1 PLQDTLRNKDPG
13 VTFSAQ
19 LLHNLGHRHG
29 PQVCAPT
36 HAESGGLRCRLTV
49 TDYEHVGDLAQLSI
63 TDLGVHAV
71 TAMVHFDTQAL
82 GLELCGNLL
91 SVGHVAVCDGNNH
104 SLRGRQPE
112 REVAF
117 VFLNEESD
125 HTLHGREDTTVYY
138 DGLGPTTVLRD
149 VLELALGR
157 EM

>member
-1 PLQDTLRNKDPG
+1 
-13 VTFSAQ
+13 
-19 LLHNLGHRHG
+19 
-29 PQVCAPT
+29 
-36 HAESGGLRCRLTV
+36 
-49 TDYEHVGDLAQLSI
+49 
-63 TDLGVHAV
+63 
-71 TAMVHFDTQAL
+71 
-82 GLELCGNLL
+82 
-91 SVGHVAVCDGNNH
+91 GHVAVCDGNNH

-157 EM
+157 EMEVDLDSDQRLVLALGGLKLHIDLRAIERGLALGLVEVETNLLHNTAQEGFAGLPHRRPHYVLHVVIGIA